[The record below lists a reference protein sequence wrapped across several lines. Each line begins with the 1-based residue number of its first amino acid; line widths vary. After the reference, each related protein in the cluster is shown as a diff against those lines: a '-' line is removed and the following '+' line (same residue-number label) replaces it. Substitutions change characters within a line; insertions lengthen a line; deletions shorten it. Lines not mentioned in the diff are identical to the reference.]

1 VEAAAEICFISR
13 LSTETRTCGVQNSVL
28 PSSTRDIY
36 SARDSCTSSDLMT
49 MHPGSRTFRMSG
61 SSTRRTYRRS
71 GSSNAAVPAAMPVA
85 EAQSA
90 SSPPP
95 FTSRD
100 SHAAARMASETA
112 NAHNGD
118 LLLSTAESDM
128 CLPVHMPDVKAVSVQ
143 FRAQRVSDKDKLN
156 GLAKHEHGQSA
167 SARAPPMHVSD
178 VFEMM
183 HARTAVSPPAP
194 RHCFMHSL
202 QPSSH
207 AEPRPQEER
216 LWAEGRR
223 VEPLWVAQQQQQR
236 HFKHVRCKRWEDTSG
251 ATANH
256 RLVPATRASSTP
268 AKQTMLQIAKDLRTG
283 VSTTAAGRPSSRVA
297 AGQGGVSSGMRAASR
312 SRPREQQNGDRRVWV
327 PAHSA
332 SKRTVVASAHM
343 RPRSLESAKATTSKQ
358 VNLPRH
364 HASNFCVFVAH
375 ILSFLP
381 PVEV

>member
-1 VEAAAEICFISR
+1 
-13 LSTETRTCGVQNSVL
+13 
-28 PSSTRDIY
+28 
-36 SARDSCTSSDLMT
+36 
-49 MHPGSRTFRMSG
+49 MHPGNRTFRMSG

-71 GSSNAAVPAAMPVA
+71 GSSSAAVPAAMPVA

-100 SHAAARMASETA
+100 PHAAARVASETA

-143 FRAQRVSDKDKLN
+143 FRALRVSDKDELN

-167 SARAPPMHVSD
+167 SARAPRMHVSD
-178 VFEMM
+178 VCAML
-183 HARTAVSPPAP
+183 HDRTAVSPPAP

-223 VEPLWVAQQQQQR
+223 VEPLWAAQQQQQR
-236 HFKHVRCKRWEDTSG
+236 HFKHVRCKCWEDTSG
-251 ATANH
+251 TTANH
-256 RLVPATRASSTP
+256 KLVPATRASSTP
-268 AKQTMLQIAKDLRTG
+268 AKQTMLQIAEDLRTG
-283 VSTTAAGRPSSRVA
+283 VSTNAAGRPIRRVA
-297 AGQGGVSSGMRAASR
+297 AGAASSGQGGVSSGVRAARR
-312 SRPREQQNGDRRVWV
+312 SRPREQQHGDRRVWV

-364 HASNFCVFVAH
+364 HASNFFVYVAH

-381 PVEV
+381 PVEVCSKLWERTTVTMQADFFC